1 MTNHVLNLFAIKNL
15 SELSYKYR
23 LWEVTK
29 LPQKNKNY
37 LENLHRLAGMVAS
50 SLCKP
55 VCLYWQGNK
64 VYLATTELT
73 KDIKTEWRL
82 IPHVAVLVP
91 DSNIYELNFSDI
103 TPHQI
108 KLALRLLSY
117 NIRSAL
123 IKVPEIWND
132 SYGSFYFREAINA
145 GDDSQVDVLR
155 GFVYRLHYLA
165 DKNIYISLDTTVR
178 YVDRISLW
186 ARVINGEDVNH
197 YRMHHFLYK
206 FGVQWYRIQFLA
218 STDYCISEQ
227 IFYSERDKKTY
238 NVYDY
243 TKKFAT
249 ASDLEVATQVDPN
262 SIAIV
267 YQYPYK
273 NLERYGASDLCYKTY
288 KTNDQKVAKLHPYSI
303 LKPIDRLE
311 KSKELID
318 KYFQNIDFGNSFKL
332 VIPAEPLEKNIDK
345 FEIPD
350 LIFGNNKIL
359 HINRNDE
366 NTGINIQDYGKTR
379 LKLLLE
385 KEAGLLTRD
394 ALQIQYIFIP
404 KSIHRSIAQKF
415 QEDFEY
421 QMGKF
426 FPHSYK
432 FKKIIYDDQKAKNLR
447 QQVEVIK
454 GEVEKNEID
463 RGCALLI
470 LPENAHSDFHNFIKR
485 ELYETLQFQCVD
497 AGNVKKFFLSKNNE
511 YQINENPKQKQR
523 YFSYI
528 RFTAL
533 GMLLVN
539 RQWPFALK
547 DSLHYEVYIGIDVL
561 NNYAGFTYIYNGGK
575 DCYFRP
581 YPSAQA
587 EKLTERQILS
597 ILKKDLQKDINS
609 LDLHP
614 KSIIIHRDGRSYVE
628 EYQGFIKAI
637 NALQQEGFLVKD
649 VQVGVIE
656 IHKTSSSRL
665 RLYYKPTN
673 EPSNTVENPSIGDY
687 FIIDNAEG
695 IVCTTGWPFNFSGT
709 ANPLHIKIAYSNL
722 ELDITQAL
730 SDVFSLSQLG
740 AWAAPDKSARY
751 PATIKLG
758 DTFLEPIAS
767 ESDDEAALYS
777 EDEPDEEE
785 RGAYL
790 TDEDEDE

>member
-1 MTNHVLNLFAIKNL
+1 MTNHLLNLFAIKNL
-15 SELSYKYR
+15 SELSCKYR
-23 LWEVTK
+23 LLEVTK
-29 LPQKNKNY
+29 LPEKNKNY

-73 KDIKTEWRL
+73 KNIKKEWRL
-82 IPHVAVLVP
+82 IPHVAVLLP
-91 DSNIYELNFSDI
+91 DANIYELNFSDI
-103 TPHQI
+103 APHQI

-123 IKVPEIWND
+123 MKVPELWND
-132 SYGSFYFREAINA
+132 SYGSFYFREPINS
-145 GDDSQVDVLR
+145 GDHSQVDVLQ

-165 DKNIYISLDTTVR
+165 DKNIYISLDTTIR

-186 ARVINGEDVNH
+186 ERITHGEDFNH
-197 YRMHHFLYK
+197 YKMQHFLYK
-206 FGVQWYRIQFLA
+206 FGNQWYRIQMLA
-218 STDYCISEQ
+218 STDYSISEQ
-227 IFYSERDKKTY
+227 IFYSDRDNKNY

-243 TKKFAT
+243 TKKFAN
-249 ASDLEVATQVDPN
+249 ASHWKITTQIDPN
-262 SIAIV
+262 SIAII

-273 NLERYGASDLCYKTY
+273 NIERYGASDLCYKTY
-288 KTNDQKVAKLHPYSI
+288 KTNDQKVAKLHSHSI
-303 LKPIDRLE
+303 LKPTDRLD
-311 KSKELID
+311 KSKKLID
-318 KYFQNIDFGNSFKL
+318 KYFQDIDCGNNVKL
-332 VIPAEPLEKNIDK
+332 VIPADPLEKSIDK

-350 LIFGNNKIL
+350 LIFGNHKIL
-359 HINRNDE
+359 HINRNGE
-366 NTGINIQDYGKTR
+366 QTGVNIQDYGKTR
-379 LKLLLE
+379 LKLLQD
-385 KEAGLLTRD
+385 KEVGLLTRD
-394 ALQIQYIFIP
+394 SLQIQYIFIP
-404 KSIHRSIAQKF
+404 QSLHRSIAQKF
-415 QEDFEY
+415 QEDFED

-426 FPHSYK
+426 IHHSYK

-470 LPENAHSDFHNFIKR
+470 IPENAHSDFHNFIKR

-497 AGNVKKFFLSKNNE
+497 AGNVKKFFTPKNHE
-511 YQINENPKQKQR
+511 YQINENQKYKQR
-523 YFSYI
+523 YYSYI

-547 DSLHYEVYIGIDVL
+547 NPLHYEVYIGIDVL
-561 NNYAGFTYIYNGGK
+561 NNFAGFTYLYNGGK

-581 YPSAQA
+581 YPSVQG

-609 LDLHP
+609 LALHP
-614 KSIIIHRDGRSYVE
+614 KSIIIHRDGRSYIE
-628 EYQGFIKAI
+628 EYDGFLKAI
-637 NALQQEGFLVKD
+637 NTLQREGFLAED

-665 RLYYKPTN
+665 RLYYEETN
-673 EPSNTVENPSIGDY
+673 EPSNAIENPSMGDY
-687 FIIDNAEG
+687 FVIDNTEG
-695 IVCTTGWPFNFSGT
+695 IVCTTGWPFIFSGT
-709 ANPLHIKIAYSNL
+709 ANPLHIRIAYSNL
-722 ELDITQAL
+722 DLDITKAL
-730 SDVFSLSQLG
+730 NDVFSLSQLG
-740 AWAAPDKSARY
+740 AWAAPDKSARF

-785 RGAYL
+785 RGVYL
-790 TDEDEDE
+790 TDEDE